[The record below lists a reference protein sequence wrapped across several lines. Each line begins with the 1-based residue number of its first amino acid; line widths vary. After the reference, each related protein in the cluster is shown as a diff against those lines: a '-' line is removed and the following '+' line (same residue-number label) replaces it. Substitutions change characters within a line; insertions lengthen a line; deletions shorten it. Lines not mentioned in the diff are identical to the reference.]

1 MASCIGLVPPP
12 KISNPGDAIVS
23 SRAFVKAAKLSLAGM
38 GIVAGLAVSGGPA
51 LAQNAPD
58 KAAAAKAA
66 AALPATG
73 APVATDPA
81 VLDKGRMIFTD
92 YGCAQC
98 HSLSDAGATGHVGPS
113 LDGNPSITQAFVV
126 DRVTNGQG
134 MMPSFASQLTADEIN
149 TVAAYIAKVATK

>member
-1 MASCIGLVPPP
+1 MT
-12 KISNPGDAIVS
+12 
-23 SRAFVKAAKLSLAGM
+23 SRAFGQAARL
-38 GIVAGLAVSGGPA
+38 GLAAVGVVVGLAALGGVS
-51 LAQNAPD
+51 LAQNAND
-58 KAAAAKAA
+58 AAAQSAAAKAA

-113 LDGNPSITQAFVV
+113 LDGNPSITQAFVA

-134 MMPSFASQLTADEIN
+134 MMPSFASQLSPDEI
-149 TVAAYIAKVATK
+149 TAVASYVAKVATK

>member
-1 MASCIGLVPPP
+1 VT
-12 KISNPGDAIVS
+12 
-23 SRAFVKAAKLSLAGM
+23 SRAFVKAAKLGLAAV
-38 GIVAGLAVSGGPA
+38 GIVASLAAVGGVA
-51 LAQNAPD
+51 LAQAPELTPNAPP
-58 KAAAAKAA
+58 AAAAPPAA
-66 AALPATG
+66 DAAPTA
-73 APVATDPA
+73 AQ
-81 VLDKGRMIFTD
+81 LDKGRMIFTD